1 MVAALDAD
9 DVAVASDIAK
19 VIATN
24 VAVVAT
30 DSINTIRHYHKGQ
43 YHNICG

>member
-19 VIATN
+19 VIVVVQHWCSFVCFDPCWGMSD
-24 VAVVAT
+24 VA
-30 DSINTIRHYHKGQ
+30 
-43 YHNICG
+43 CGS